1 MRAVQMF
8 GWQTPP
14 ELRDVP
20 EPEPGPGEVLLRVT
34 GAGLCHSDS
43 WEHGSPSRLIYRETN
58 VDGLERA
65 SEALMRMLTDDT
77 VGKTLVRVA
86 EPTVAK

>member
-1 MRAVQMF
+1 V
-8 GWQTPP
+8 P
-14 ELRDVP
+14 LRQ
-20 EPEPGPGEVLLRVT
+20 L
-34 GAGLCHSDS
+34 GAWLAEG
-43 WEHGSPSRLIYRETN
+43 RLIYRETN